1 MLTLNRV
8 ELSIFVPALNQFNN
22 LSIKIQGRT
31 YHVRKTEDQRHHSS
45 PFPHA
50 SILHSNPPTTNLAPH
65 TTSLVHRRSSSDL
78 PPRRLPRQCH
88 GRLYQVSYPS
98 SNGRINSR
106 FRILDV
112 LQNIARYED
121 TMIERANDSQAA
133 LLLANRAV
141 LQGTLF

>member
-1 MLTLNRV
+1 LNRV

-22 LSIKIQGRT
+22 LSIKFQGRT
-31 YHVRKTEDQRHHSS
+31 YHVRKTEDQRHPPLS

-65 TTSLVHRRSSSDL
+65 TTSLVHRRPSSNL

-88 GRLYQVSYPS
+88 RRLYQVSYPS

-112 LQNIARYED
+112 LQNIARYDD
-121 TMIERANDSQAA
+121 TTIERANDSQAA

-141 LQGTLF
+141 LQGTPFR